1 MIATIGT
8 LTALLLPVLSKAKA
22 RAMQA
27 SCSANLRQLGYAWQ
41 MYAIDNGGRL
51 VESYPNNDNPNVWV
65 KGDMTKPTEAT
76 NTSLLEAGKLYSYHK
91 AVSIYHCPTDRGTL
105 IEGERIQTVRSY
117 SMNSFMGARDPS
129 LAPIPSTASKF
140 VPFFAKDSDIALH
153 RPSELFVLID
163 EDEKS
168 INDGFFVTDPNARIW
183 FDFPSI
189 ASYRHQ
195 FTYTLNF
202 ADGHAQLWKLHDR
215 RTRDVFRGPTEQFGN
230 TDLQRLARVATVPK

>member
-1 MIATIGT
+1 LAVIATIGT

-91 AVSIYHCPTDRGTL
+91 RSRFTIVPPTAVLSSRRAHSDR
-105 IEGERIQTVRSY
+105 
-117 SMNSFMGARDPS
+117 
-129 LAPIPSTASKF
+129 
-140 VPFFAKDSDIALH
+140 
-153 RPSELFVLID
+153 
-163 EDEKS
+163 
-168 INDGFFVTDPNARIW
+168 
-183 FDFPSI
+183 
-189 ASYRHQ
+189 
-195 FTYTLNF
+195 
-202 ADGHAQLWKLHDR
+202 AQLLH
-215 RTRDVFRGPTEQFGN
+215 E
-230 TDLQRLARVATVPK
+230 